1 MKDTGN
7 GRRTLHI
14 GSGEPLVLLHM
25 GANPWSKWQ
34 PVLPYLLDRFEIIA
48 PTLAG
53 WEGGNSLAG
62 PITLDDLTRGVVEEM
77 DRAGFRS
84 AHIIGCS
91 LGGLAALGVAREG
104 RALSALAICPAG
116 GSSQEQTQRLVKYFE
131 VMNNLSWLRR
141 LLAPVVLSR
150 PRMRRIALRAV
161 LEHGDRISTR
171 QAIAIGKNSANGDWA
186 NLLAGFSAFRLETT
200 PEVTVPF
207 MLAWGEFDRFTP
219 MVNEQPLWQ
228 KAVPHAESHVLS
240 GVGHIPMFDD
250 PHQTGRLMRS
260 WLDRQASGTVV
271 DDLPR
276 EESPQRRR
284 AGAS

>member
-1 MKDTGN
+1 M
-7 GRRTLHI
+7 
-14 GSGEPLVLLHM
+14 VLLHM

-53 WEGGNSLAG
+53 WDGGNPLAG
-62 PITLDDLTRGVVEEM
+62 PINLGDLTRGVVDEM

-104 RALSALAICPAG
+104 RARSALAICPAG
-116 GSSQEQTQRLVKYFE
+116 GSNQEQTQRLVKHFD
-131 VMNNLSWLRR
+131 MLNNLSWLRR
-141 LLAPVVLSR
+141 LLVPVVLSFPHLR
-150 PRMRRIALRAV
+150 KIALRAV
-161 LEHGDRISTR
+161 LEHGDRISAR
-171 QAIAIGKNSANGDWA
+171 QAIALRKNSANGDWA
-186 NLLAGFSAFRLETT
+186 NLLAGFSAFRLDPT

-207 MLAWGEFDRFTP
+207 MLAWGELDRFTP
-219 MVNEQPLWQ
+219 MASEQPMWHQ
-228 KAVPHAESHVLS
+228 AVPHAESHVLS

-271 DDLPR
+271 DSLPR
-276 EESPQRRR
+276 EEPMQTPTVYSAP
-284 AGAS
+284 GE